1 MRHHNG
7 HTGFFFKIHTRRK
20 EIALILVISMCLPYL
35 SATFLEHY
43 EQRRTRQAA
52 ELLQEQ
58 QQQALEEQNTAL
70 EHFSELVTRSDYT
83 AALDEINHLLSL
95 DSANPQYYLKR
106 AGLQVL
112 LHNTDAAVTDL
123 DTTIRLDPALYDA
136 YQLRAQLSEENAD
149 YQNALADYQ
158 TMYALDP
165 AQADVLMYIADC
177 YQQQMDYEN
186 AINAYNT
193 AETALPEYREAIAYA
208 RGVCRYSTEDFKQ
221 ALADFLKYADTDP
234 ADGELNFLIGSC
246 YMNLEQGDYPA
257 AISYLTTAIEAGYSV
272 DLASYNRGIC
282 YLHTDQADLAA
293 ADFEYVMA
301 NSTDSQLKTDTQSIL
316 DQLKQ

>member
-7 HTGFFFKIHTRRK
+7 HTGFFFRIHTRRK

-43 EQRRTRQAA
+43 EQRRARQAA

-123 DTTIRLDPALYDA
+123 DTTLRLDPALYDA

-193 AETALPEYREAIAYA
+193 AEAALPEYREAIAYA

-221 ALADFLKYADTDP
+221 ALADFLKYADTD
-234 ADGELNFLIGSC
+234 
-246 YMNLEQGDYPA
+246 YPA
-257 AISYLTTAIEAGYSV
+257 AISYLTTAIEAGYSA

>member
-43 EQRRTRQAA
+43 EQRRARQAA

-112 LHNTDAAVTDL
+112 LPNTDAAVTD
-123 DTTIRLDPALYDA
+123 
-136 YQLRAQLSEENAD
+136 
-149 YQNALADYQ
+149 
-158 TMYALDP
+158 
-165 AQADVLMYIADC
+165 
-177 YQQQMDYEN
+177 
-186 AINAYNT
+186 
-193 AETALPEYREAIAYA
+193 
-208 RGVCRYSTEDFKQ
+208 
-221 ALADFLKYADTDP
+221 
-234 ADGELNFLIGSC
+234 
-246 YMNLEQGDYPA
+246 
-257 AISYLTTAIEAGYSV
+257 
-272 DLASYNRGIC
+272 
-282 YLHTDQADLAA
+282 
-293 ADFEYVMA
+293 
-301 NSTDSQLKTDTQSIL
+301 
-316 DQLKQ
+316 